1 MQKLWTLERA
11 LLKDIIEA
19 MPEPRPAPS
28 TVATLLKI
36 MESKGFVA
44 HNTYGKTFEYYPLVS
59 RRDYTK
65 AYFGQ
70 YLNSYFGGSF
80 KKMLHFFME
89 EEDLDLKTLDE
100 LMQEYAE
107 ANPDAARE
115 QSEASPNPTH
125 SETIQS

>member
-1 MQKLWTLERA
+1 MQKLWDLDRA

-44 HNTYGKTFEYYPLVS
+44 HNTFEYYPLVS

-100 LMQEYAE
+100 LMQEHAKSDPQN
-107 ANPDAARE
+107 A
-115 QSEASPNPTH
+115 QS
-125 SETIQS
+125 